1 MTPHGHWPRIS
12 RPQWEGWSGLWCT
25 PSPSCLGQSRK
36 ANNCR
41 TYRLRDLFLSVFFI
55 CKIELTVPRAGV
67 RNGKPVAGFRGVG
80 RCPHSAWHVLGPSS
94 RPAALLRIRA
104 ENRHAFCF
112 QTCLCPH
119 DTGLPM
125 KPSIWTENDL
135 SSRGNKQGGENSR
148 VLSARCHKLLGPPKW
163 H

>member
-1 MTPHGHWPRIS
+1 MGGLEWPLVYS
-12 RPQWEGWSGLWCT
+12 QPLLPGAEQESQQL
-25 PSPSCLGQSRK
+25 Q
-36 ANNCR
+36 
-41 TYRLRDLFLSVFFI
+41 DLQAAGPFPLCFFI

-67 RNGKPVAGFRGVG
+67 RNRKPAAGFRGVG

-94 RPAALLRIRA
+94 MLAALLRIRA

-125 KPSIWTENDL
+125 KSSIWTENDL
-135 SSRGNKQGGENSR
+135 SLRGNKQGGENSR